1 VTAHFVDLLLTVLP
15 CSSVAARPHLH
26 APLHG
31 YMPLKMETDI
41 SGDVVILY
49 CAGRLVFGD
58 ETAAFRER
66 VKQILLGT
74 QQIVVNLGGIE
85 HIDSGGL
92 GTLVGLLAS
101 TRKRNPHGEIKLVR
115 PNQRVADLLQRTRLN
130 TVFKSYESDG
140 EAITA
145 FQHE

>member
-1 VTAHFVDLLLTVLP
+1 
-15 CSSVAARPHLH
+15 
-26 APLHG
+26 
-31 YMPLKMETDI
+31 METDI
-41 SGDVVILY
+41 SDDVVILY

-66 VKQILLGT
+66 INNILLGT
-74 QQIVVNLGGIE
+74 QRIVVNLSRIE
-85 HIDSGGL
+85 YIDSEGL

-101 TRKRNPHGEIKLVR
+101 TRRRNPHGEIKLVR

-140 EAITA
+140 EAVTA
-145 FQHE
+145 FRTNS